1 MITDFKYLKAFFY
14 TDFMIHHPA
23 EVLEIFK
30 PNDSDTKS
38 ADEDTL
44 ATLRMWD
51 ENILT
56 LVVDPK
62 ITNDVRV
69 GDKVF
74 VDYRPITVP
83 SSANTPVIAKQVIA
97 KVIKVRE
104 QKLFGRNTR
113 NFLSSKGKNHKL

>member
-1 MITDFKYLKAFFY
+1 
-14 TDFMIHHPA
+14 MIHHPG

-83 SSANTPVIAKQVIA
+83 SSANTPIIAKQVIA
-97 KVIKVRE
+97 KVIKGKRAEAVWKEYKKFFE
-104 QKLFGRNTR
+104 QQRQKPQTLVPRPQESYIG
-113 NFLSSKGKNHKL
+113 